1 LLDNSLNDDISDFI
15 DIINIIIFYHPKMD
29 KENYFNVKIDNS
41 SEVYEDYED
50 SQTSFVMTVTVAIF
64 DPEKKIFFIY

>member
-1 LLDNSLNDDISDFI
+1 
-15 DIINIIIFYHPKMD
+15 MD